1 MAYTNVVL
9 GPIHEQKFVE
19 NCMYTQRAWKVLQ
32 IDPYKKREK
41 EMKSRKGERMKEK
54 HILMKM
60 MLRTAQGFKD
70 SRIQGYSK

>member
-41 EMKSRKGERMKEK
+41 ETEIEKGRKNEREA
-54 HILMKM
+54 HSYENDVA
-60 MLRTAQGFKD
+60 TAQGFKD
-70 SRIQGYSK
+70 SRL